1 MERKYTVSVH
11 EQIIQWFNM
20 PYIPVYKL
28 TFKDLNMVNMVNM
41 HTQILSKLHS
51 TCMRVMSLSKM
62 SY

>member
-28 TFKDLNMVNMVNM
+28 TFKDLCKYGKYGKYAYSDTFQV
-41 HTQILSKLHS
+41 T
-51 TCMRVMSLSKM
+51 
-62 SY
+62 